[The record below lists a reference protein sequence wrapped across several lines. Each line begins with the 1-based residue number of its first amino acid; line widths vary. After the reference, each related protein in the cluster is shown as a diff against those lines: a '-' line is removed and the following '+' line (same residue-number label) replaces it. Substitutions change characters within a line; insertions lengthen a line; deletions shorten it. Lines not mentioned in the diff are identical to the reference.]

1 MRENICTT
9 DPYAGLKIDMVAR
22 PLPQISDP
30 KFAFS
35 VWWSSP
41 SIVFGEVTFYWDEN
55 KLCADTEHM
64 SQAFLRRILLLLADK
79 IEIRE

>member
-1 MRENICTT
+1 MNENV
-9 DPYAGLKIDMVAR
+9 DVMDKYAGLKIDMVVR

-35 VWWSSP
+35 VWWSCQS
-41 SIVFGEVTFYWDEN
+41 VGFGEVQFYWDGN

-64 SQAFLRRILLLLADK
+64 GQAFLRRILLLLADK
-79 IEIRE
+79 IEIKR